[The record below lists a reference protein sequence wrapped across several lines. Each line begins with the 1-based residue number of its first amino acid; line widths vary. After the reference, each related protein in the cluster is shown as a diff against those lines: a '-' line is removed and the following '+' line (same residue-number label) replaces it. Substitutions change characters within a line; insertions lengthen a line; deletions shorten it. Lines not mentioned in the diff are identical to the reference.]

1 MEVDD
6 VVVVVIA
13 LTPVPIVAPGPVVV
27 VVGNDVETAV
37 DMVDVTVFTVDV
49 EVALETADGVD
60 VCKEGYNEEKCVD
73 V

>member
-13 LTPVPIVAPGPVVV
+13 PAPVPI
-27 VVGNDVETAV
+27 VGNDVETAA

-60 VCKEGYNEEKCVD
+60 VCKEGYNEEKC
-73 V
+73 